1 MKDGTRIQEIADGTV
16 ISTAPDGTK
25 TQVRVSSV
33 REGGGARMR
42 VWLGLRT
49 ILLEGGRCGCETER
63 WLRNG
68 SGALGL
74 KRRGGVLVDG
84 VDGI

>member
-49 ILLEGGRCGCETER
+49 ILLEGGRCVDVKQNVGCAMGVVR
-63 WLRNG
+63 W
-68 SGALGL
+68 
-74 KRRGGVLVDG
+74 V
-84 VDGI
+84 